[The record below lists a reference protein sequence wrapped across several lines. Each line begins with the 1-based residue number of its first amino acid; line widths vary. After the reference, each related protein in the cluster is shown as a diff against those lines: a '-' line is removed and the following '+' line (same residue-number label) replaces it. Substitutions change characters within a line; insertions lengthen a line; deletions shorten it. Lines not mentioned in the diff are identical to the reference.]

1 MKIYFKLF
9 RLTLLI
15 SIQPKCTGKD
25 LKYNRKIKIPVRIG
39 ECYRTIS
46 YPFKIQSNICHFI
59 YYIFFEIFL
68 FRIIFQ
74 FPKPLQ
80 EIDKGFFLCPGC
92 TYSESLVTFLVSSL
106 LLLAQTHTHKTY
118 CLHQNRQYF
127 QTIRRTRKYSKNF
140 ESFLVLQLVDGGNI
154 SI

>member
-1 MKIYFKLF
+1 MLCNPEES
-9 RLTLLI
+9 T
-15 SIQPKCTGKD
+15 D
-25 LKYNRKIKIPVRIG
+25 LKYNRKIKISVESGTLSHYFIPLQ
-39 ECYRTIS
+39 
-46 YPFKIQSNICHFI
+46 KIQSNICHFI

-106 LLLAQTHTHKTY
+106 LLLAQILIRIALIHTVKKETY
-118 CLHQNRQYF
+118 FILPASKVTKYF
-127 QTIRRTRKYSKNF
+127 QTISN
-140 ESFLVLQLVDGGNI
+140 LVVCTYMKRITGKTLKV
-154 SI
+154 S